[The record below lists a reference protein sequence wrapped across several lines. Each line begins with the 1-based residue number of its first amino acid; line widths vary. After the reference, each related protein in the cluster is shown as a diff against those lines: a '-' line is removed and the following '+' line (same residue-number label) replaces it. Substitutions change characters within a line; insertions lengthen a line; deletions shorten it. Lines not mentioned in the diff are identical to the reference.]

1 MEPTGGVAMLII
13 TRRNAILSGAAAT
26 LAGFASSGRSAVP
39 TSAQELGPF
48 YPVHHLADVDADLTR
63 VRGRPGVAKGV
74 PINVVG
80 RVVDVKGN
88 AVPNARLELWQA
100 NAAGRYFH
108 PGDAANPAP
117 LDPDFQGFAA
127 LRTDR
132 DGRFKFRSIKPG
144 AYPIGGGRTRT
155 PHIHVDVTGQSERL
169 TTQMYFPGEELN
181 AKDIVFAYADP
192 KESVVS
198 RAIDPLSG
206 DPGALAYAWEIVLAV
221 G

>member
-1 MEPTGGVAMLII
+1 MQII
-13 TRRNAILSGAAAT
+13 TRRTVILSGTAAAI
-26 LAGFASSGRSAVP
+26 AGISGVGKSAVP

-63 VRGRPGVAKGV
+63 VRGRSGVAKGT
-74 PINVVG
+74 PINVLG
-80 RVVDVKGN
+80 RVVDLKGN
-88 AVPNARLELWQA
+88 AVANARLELWQA
-100 NAAGRYFH
+100 NAAGRYLH
-108 PGDAANPAP
+108 PGDMANPAP
-117 LDPDFQGFAA
+117 LDLDFQGFAA

-132 DGRFKFRSIKPG
+132 HGRFKFRSIKPG
-144 AYPIGGGRTRT
+144 AYPIGGGRIRT
-155 PHIHVDVTGQSERL
+155 PHIHVDVTGHSERL

-192 KESVVS
+192 KESVVA

-206 DPGALAYAWEIVLAV
+206 DPGALAYAWDIVLAV

>member
-1 MEPTGGVAMLII
+1 MLI
-13 TRRNAILSGAAAT
+13 TRRNVIVAGTAAT
-26 LAGFASSGRSAVP
+26 LAGISGIGRGAVP

-63 VRGRPGVAKGV
+63 VRGRPGTAKGM
-74 PINVVG
+74 PLNVLG
-80 RVVDVKGN
+80 RVVDTKGN
-88 AVPNARLELWQA
+88 PVPNAGLELWQA
-100 NAAGRYFH
+100 NAAGRYLH
-108 PGDAANPAP
+108 PGDASNPAP
-117 LDPDFQGFAA
+117 IDPDFQGFAM

-132 DGRFKFRSIKPG
+132 HGQFKFRSVKPG
-144 AYPIGGGRTRT
+144 AYPIGGGRIRT
-155 PHIHVDVTGQSERL
+155 PHIHMEVIGRNEKL

-181 AKDIVFAYADP
+181 ATDIVFAYADP

-206 DPGALAYAWEIVLAV
+206 DPRALAFAWDIVLAV

>member
-1 MEPTGGVAMLII
+1 MQII
-13 TRRNAILSGAAAT
+13 TRRTAILTGTAAT
-26 LAGFASSGRSAVP
+26 LAGIAGVGRGAGP

-63 VRGRPGVAKGV
+63 VRGRSGVARGT

-80 RVVDVKGN
+80 RVIDVKGN
-88 AVPNARLELWQA
+88 PVGNARLEIWQA
-100 NAAGRYFH
+100 NAAGRYMH
-108 PGDAANPAP
+108 PGDASNSAP
-117 LDPDFQGFAA
+117 IDPDFQGFAM

-132 DGRFKFRSIKPG
+132 NGHFKFRSIKPG
-144 AYPIGGGRTRT
+144 AYPIGGGRMRT
-155 PHIHVDVTGQSERL
+155 PHIHVDVIGRNERL

-181 AKDIVFAYADP
+181 AKDLVFAYADP

-198 RAIDPLSG
+198 RAVDPLSG
-206 DPGALAYAWEIVLAV
+206 DPGALAYAWDIVLAV

>member
-1 MEPTGGVAMLII
+1 MHIF
-13 TRRNAILSGAAAT
+13 TRRNAILTGTAAT
-26 LAGFASSGRSAVP
+26 LAGISGIGRSAVP

-63 VRGRPGVAKGV
+63 VRGRSGVAKGT
-74 PINVVG
+74 PINVLG
-80 RVVDVKGN
+80 RVVDMKGN
-88 AVPNARLELWQA
+88 PVPNAGLQIWQA
-100 NAAGRYFH
+100 NAAGRYLH
-108 PGDAANPAP
+108 PGDGANPRP
-117 LDPDFQGFAA
+117 IDPDFQGFATI
-127 LRTDR
+127 RTDR
-132 DGRFKFRSIKPG
+132 DGRFKFRSVKPG
-144 AYPIGGGRTRT
+144 AYPIGGGRIRT
-155 PHIHVDVTGQSERL
+155 PHIHMDVTGRDERL

-206 DPGALAYAWEIVLAV
+206 DPGALAFAWDIVLAV

>member
-1 MEPTGGVAMLII
+1 MLI
-13 TRRNAILSGAAAT
+13 TRRTVIAAGSAAT
-26 LAGFASSGRSAVP
+26 LTGISGIGRSAAP

-63 VRGRPGVAKGV
+63 VRGRSGTAKGT
-74 PINVVG
+74 PINVLG
-80 RVVDVKGN
+80 RIVDMKGN
-88 AVPNARLELWQA
+88 PVPNAHLELWQA
-100 NAAGRYFH
+100 NAAGRYLH
-108 PGDAANPAP
+108 PGDASNPAP
-117 LDPDFQGFAA
+117 IDPDFQGFAM

-132 DGRFKFRSIKPG
+132 DGRFKFRSVKPG
-144 AYPIGGGRTRT
+144 AYPIGGGRIRT
-155 PHIHVDVTGQSERL
+155 PHIHMEVVGRNEKL

-198 RAIDPLSG
+198 RAVDPVSG
-206 DPGALAYAWEIVLAV
+206 DPGALAFAWDIVLAV

>member
-1 MEPTGGVAMLII
+1 MLII
-13 TRRNAILSGAAAT
+13 TRRNAILSGSAAT
-26 LAGFASSGRSAVP
+26 LAAMSGLAKGAVP

-48 YPVHHLADVDADLTR
+48 YPVNHFADTDTDLTR
-63 VRGRPGVAKGV
+63 VRGRSGVAKGT
-74 PINVVG
+74 PINVLG

-88 AVPNARLELWQA
+88 PVPNARIEIWQA
-100 NAAGRYFH
+100 NAAGRYMH
-108 PGDAANPAP
+108 PGDAANPVP
-117 LDPDFQGFAA
+117 LDPDFQGFAM

-132 DGRFKFRSIKPG
+132 AGRFKFRSVKPG
-144 AYPIGGGRTRT
+144 AYPIGGGRIRT
-155 PHIHVDVTGQSERL
+155 PHIHVDVTGRSERL

-198 RAIDPLSG
+198 RAVDPLSG
-206 DPGALAYAWEIVLAV
+206 DPGALAYAWDIVLAV

>member
-1 MEPTGGVAMLII
+1 MQII
-13 TRRNAILSGAAAT
+13 TRRTAILTGTAAT
-26 LAGFASSGRSAVP
+26 LAGIAGVSRGAVP

-63 VRGRPGVAKGV
+63 VRGRSGIAKGT
-74 PINVVG
+74 PINVLG
-80 RVVDVKGN
+80 RIVDMKGN
-88 AVPNARLELWQA
+88 AIPNARLEIWQA

-108 PGDAANPAP
+108 PGDASNPAP
-117 LDPDFQGFAA
+117 IDPDFQGFAM

-144 AYPIGGGRTRT
+144 AYPIGNGRTRT
-155 PHIHVDVTGQSERL
+155 PHIHIDVTGRSERL

-198 RAIDPLSG
+198 RAVDPLSG
-206 DPGALAYAWEIVLAV
+206 DPGALAFAWDIVLAV

>member
-1 MEPTGGVAMLII
+1 MHIF
-13 TRRNAILSGAAAT
+13 TRRNAILTGTAAT
-26 LAGFASSGRSAVP
+26 LAGISGIGRSAVP

-63 VRGRPGVAKGV
+63 VRGRSGLAKGT
-74 PINVVG
+74 PINVLG
-80 RVVDVKGN
+80 RVIDIKGN
-88 AVPNARLELWQA
+88 PVPNARLEIWQA
-100 NAAGRYFH
+100 NAAGRYLH
-108 PGDAANPAP
+108 PGDATNPRP
-117 LDPDFQGFAA
+117 IDPDFQGFATI
-127 LRTDR
+127 RTDR
-132 DGRFKFRSIKPG
+132 DGRFKFRSVKPG
-144 AYPIGGGRTRT
+144 AYPIGGGRIRT
-155 PHIHVDVTGQSERL
+155 PHIHMDVTGRDERL

-206 DPGALAYAWEIVLAV
+206 DAGALAFAWDIVLAV